1 MSLVT
6 VTVWVG
12 NLIHGLNHYL
22 YYTTGGDAMPAYKD
36 SKKNTWYVK
45 FRYTDWQGN
54 RKETTKRG
62 FQTKREAKEYEA
74 EFIRKAQG
82 TADMTLK
89 SLYEIY
95 LEDKRKQVKPSS
107 LLNITNTIDTYIL
120 PTLGDKVLTDIST
133 NTIRQ
138 WQNHLASLD
147 KKTGGKLQPM
157 TLLTINRRLSALL
170 NFAVKY
176 YNLPRN
182 PLAITG
188 AQGKFT
194 RRLDFWS
201 KDEFE
206 QFMAEVN
213 NPMYEGLFTLLFY
226 SGMRIGEALALDK
239 SDFVGSKVT
248 INKTIDHRNN
258 ITPPKTKSSE
268 RTIILPNIAV
278 KALNNVCEKLP
289 DTKRIFPIT
298 YVTAG
303 EYYRKVV
310 AKAGVRYLP
319 IHALR
324 HSHASMLIAN
334 GVPITAV
341 SKRLGHSSPQVTLSV
356 YAHALSD
363 SEQSIA
369 DKLNSL

>member
-1 MSLVT
+1 
-6 VTVWVG
+6 
-12 NLIHGLNHYL
+12 
-22 YYTTGGDAMPAYKD
+22 MPAYKD

-62 FQTKREAKEYEA
+62 FATKREAKEYEQ

-82 TADMTLK
+82 TADMTLR

-206 QFMAEVN
+206 QFMTEVN

-268 RTIILPNIAV
+268 RTIILPDIAV

-310 AKAGVRYLP
+310 ARAGVRYLP